1 MKILKSLFMRFLA
14 FIFISIV
21 LLGCGNQSRDV
32 MKLSFD
38 LPKNKR
44 DTLIIYYNNPIDFSQ
59 SGEYELIL
67 DSSGCGDIQLDW
79 GNYVFAR
86 VDLVGKGFPVFISP
100 AGELKVSGNTS
111 DLPGSIRYSG
121 TGAEANDYLAE
132 VDEIYKE
139 HEFWNNQFYGQL
151 DSSEFLKRR
160 AKIQSQIEAINTE
173 AIENVS
179 DSDTLRSILETEII
193 YRALFQDFNF
203 EIYYGAPLDI
213 DASKMLEN
221 PLFLNSY
228 SVPHHLA
235 LELFLRSRVFKPIW
249 SRYETENRDSI
260 NYIFPQLAYKEIMS
274 METSMQ
280 LKELFSSKLIYSYL
294 SSAELT
300 PSVDTIYEHWQS
312 LFPESYY
319 ASILENDY
327 KSILALESGIVAPEI
342 YGKTPEGD
350 SLLLSELKGKVIY
363 IKVWATWCGPCLKSI
378 PDWNKLQEEFEE
390 NEEVVFLSISTD
402 ADTDKWR
409 EMVRTRQLAGINI
422 ITDSKRI
429 MDDYLIPGIPRY
441 ILIDQNA
448 RVVDARAQSP
458 AEEEIKARILEL
470 M

>member
-1 MKILKSLFMRFLA
+1 LKILKSLFMRFLA

-221 PLFLNSY
+221 RLFLDSY

-235 LELFLRSRVFKPIW
+235 
-249 SRYETENRDSI
+249 
-260 NYIFPQLAYKEIMS
+260 
-274 METSMQ
+274 
-280 LKELFSSKLIYSYL
+280 
-294 SSAELT
+294 
-300 PSVDTIYEHWQS
+300 
-312 LFPESYY
+312 
-319 ASILENDY
+319 
-327 KSILALESGIVAPEI
+327 
-342 YGKTPEGD
+342 
-350 SLLLSELKGKVIY
+350 
-363 IKVWATWCGPCLKSI
+363 
-378 PDWNKLQEEFEE
+378 
-390 NEEVVFLSISTD
+390 
-402 ADTDKWR
+402 
-409 EMVRTRQLAGINI
+409 
-422 ITDSKRI
+422 
-429 MDDYLIPGIPRY
+429 
-441 ILIDQNA
+441 
-448 RVVDARAQSP
+448 
-458 AEEEIKARILEL
+458 
-470 M
+470 